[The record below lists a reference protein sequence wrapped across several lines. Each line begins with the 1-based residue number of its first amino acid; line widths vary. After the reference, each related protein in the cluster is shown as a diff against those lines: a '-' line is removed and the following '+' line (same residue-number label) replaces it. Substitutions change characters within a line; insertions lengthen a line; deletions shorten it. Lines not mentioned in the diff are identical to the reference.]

1 MKYKILI
8 PIALLAGA
16 AIGYF
21 SDMLTTEAKIPCRG
35 GWPYHWYGTWKAG
48 DESGT
53 FRRHILMHRSCLRCG
68 HIQTKASD

>member
-1 MKYKILI
+1 MKYKFLFI
-8 PIALLAGA
+8 PVLLAGT

-21 SDMLTTEAKIPCRG
+21 SDMFTAEAKVNCHG
-35 GWPYHWYGTWKAG
+35 NWPYHWYGTWKAG